1 MRILVLGAG
10 ATGGYF
16 GGRLLEAK
24 QDVTFLV
31 RPARALVL
39 GRSGLRIHS
48 RFGDFH
54 HPQPAVLIAADL
66 RESFDLILLSCKA
79 YDLEDAIA
87 SIRPAVGP
95 HTAILPLLNGMRHLN
110 DLDQAFGREHVLGG
124 MCAIAAT
131 LNEQGEIVHLNDV
144 HSVSF
149 GERDGSLSDRVQAIA
164 AAMKGAR
171 FDARASTH
179 ILPAMWEKWVF
190 LASLAAGTC
199 LLRAAVG
206 DIVEAPGGAEF
217 MLGVLDECQ
226 TVAAAAGFPSRA
238 EFLERTRA
246 TLTAKGSPFTA
257 SMLRD
262 IESNSHIEGEHIIG
276 DLIRRGAGLKPPL
289 LGIAYTHLKAYEARR
304 ARTRPPTVTTTR

>member
-24 QDVTFLV
+24 RDVTFLV
-31 RPARALVL
+31 RPARAVSLA
-39 GRSGLRIHS
+39 RSGLRIHS
-48 RFGDFH
+48 RFGDYH
-54 HPQPAVLIAADL
+54 YARPPVVISADL
-66 RESFDLILLSCKA
+66 RESFDLIMLSCKA

-87 SIRPAVGP
+87 SIRPAVGS
-95 HTAILPLLNGMRHLN
+95 HTAILPLLNGMRHLD
-110 DLDQAFGREHVLGG
+110 DLDQAFGRGHVLGG
-124 MCAIAAT
+124 LCAIAAT

-149 GERDGSLSDRVQAIA
+149 GERDGSLSGRVQAIA
-164 AAMKGAR
+164 AAMEGAG

-199 LLRAAVG
+199 LLRAPVG
-206 DIVEAPGGAEF
+206 DIVEAPGGTEF
-217 MLGVLDECQ
+217 MLGVFDECQ
-226 TVAAAAGFPSRA
+226 TIAAAAGFPVRA
-238 EFLERTRA
+238 EFFERTRA
-246 TLTAKGSPFTA
+246 TLTAKGSSFTA

-262 IESNSHIEGEHIIG
+262 MEGYARIEAEHIIG
-276 DLIRRGAGLKPPL
+276 DLIRRAAGLKPPL

-304 ARTRPPTVTTTR
+304 ARTRASATTNR

>member
-31 RPARALVL
+31 RPARAVALA
-39 GRSGLRIHS
+39 RSGLRIHS
-48 RFGDFH
+48 RFGDWH
-54 HPQPAVLIAADL
+54 IPQPPVLVAGDL
-66 RESFDLILLSCKA
+66 RESFDLVLLSCKA

-95 HTAILPLLNGMRHLN
+95 QTAILPLLNGMRHLD
-110 DLDQAFGREHVLGG
+110 DLDQAFGRGRVLGG
-124 MCAIAAT
+124 LCAIAAT

-144 HSVSF
+144 HSISF
-149 GERDGSLSDRVQAIA
+149 GERDGSLSSRVQAIA
-164 AAMKGAR
+164 AAMHGAR
-171 FDARASTH
+171 FDSRAITH

-206 DIVEAPGGAEF
+206 DIVEAPGGTEF
-217 MLGVLDECQ
+217 MRGVFEECRAI
-226 TVAAAAGFPSRA
+226 AAAAGYPVRD
-238 EFLERTRA
+238 EFVDRTRA
-246 TLTAKGSPFTA
+246 TLTTPGSRFTA

-262 IESNSHIEGEHIIG
+262 MEANARIEAEHVIG
-276 DLIRRGAGLKPPL
+276 DLIRRAGLQPPL
-289 LGIAYTHLKAYEARR
+289 LGIAYTHLKAYEMRR
-304 ARTRPPTVTTTR
+304 ARTRATAVITNR

>member
-31 RPARALVL
+31 RPARSLALA
-39 GRSGLRIHS
+39 RSGLRIHS
-48 RFGDFH
+48 RFGDCHFRQA
-54 HPQPAVLIAADL
+54 PVMTSADL
-66 RESFDLILLSCKA
+66 HESFDLILLSCKA
-79 YDLEDAIA
+79 YDLGDAIA

-95 HTAILPLLNGMRHLN
+95 HTAILPLLNGMRHL
-110 DLDQAFGREHVLGG
+110 DELDQSFGRERVLGG
-124 MCAIAAT
+124 LCAIAAT

-144 HSVSF
+144 HSVSL
-149 GERDGSLSDRVQAIA
+149 GERDGVLSGRVQAIA
-164 AAMKGAR
+164 AAMQGAL
-171 FDARASTH
+171 FDAKASTH
-179 ILPAMWEKWVF
+179 ILSAMWEKWVF

-199 LLRAAVG
+199 LLRASVG
-206 DIVEAPGGAEF
+206 DIVEAPGGSEF
-217 MLGVLDECQ
+217 MLGVFDECRGI
-226 TVAAAAGFPSRA
+226 AAAAGFPVRE
-238 EFLERTRA
+238 EFVNRTRA

-262 IESNSHIEGEHIIG
+262 IEGHARIEAEHIIG
-276 DLIRRGAGLKPPL
+276 DLIGRAAGRTPPL

-304 ARTRPPTVTTTR
+304 ARTLAAGTTNR